1 MLHSLIS
8 KFAYMLRSRIRFARY
23 NMAMATKSR
32 SIRSQ
37 TSSNQ
42 SFSMAQH
49 NPHPVTLGQ
58 EHISR
63 FYNYVA
69 NRERISF

>member
-1 MLHSLIS
+1 
-8 KFAYMLRSRIRFARY
+8 
-23 NMAMATKSR
+23 MAMATKSR

-49 NPHPVTLGQ
+49 NPHPVTLGPEQ
-58 EHISR
+58 ISR
-63 FYNYVA
+63 FFTYVA
-69 NRERISF
+69 NSERRRF